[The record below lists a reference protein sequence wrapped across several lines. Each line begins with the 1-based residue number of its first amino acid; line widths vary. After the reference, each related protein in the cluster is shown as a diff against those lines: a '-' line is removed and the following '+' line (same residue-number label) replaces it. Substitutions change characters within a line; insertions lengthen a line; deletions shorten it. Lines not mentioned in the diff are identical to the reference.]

1 MPRPLSGRKLELRY
15 GSVDAEVMPSYLRA
29 YALVNGRRIAP
40 TAAVQLE
47 LFGG

>member
-1 MPRPLSGRKLELRY
+1 MSGRKLELRY
-15 GSVDAEVMPSYLRA
+15 GPVDAEPMPPHLRA

-40 TAAVQLE
+40 TAVVQKE